1 MGALASLIM
10 AIVPAHLMRSVGG
23 GYDNESIAMTAMCAT
38 FYFWCR
44 SVRGIS
50 PYSMSWLFGV
60 RSFFFVVLVFV
71 VCLLFVCC
79 LFVCCLIVLFVLFV
93 VCLLFV
99 GANYFFSLSF
109 SFLSPFFLHSLSF
122 VFSVHHRS

>member
-60 RSFFFVVLVFV
+60 RSFFFCCSCF
-71 VCLLFVCC
+71 CCFVCC
-79 LFVCCLIVLFVLFV
+79 LFVCCCLFCLFVVCF